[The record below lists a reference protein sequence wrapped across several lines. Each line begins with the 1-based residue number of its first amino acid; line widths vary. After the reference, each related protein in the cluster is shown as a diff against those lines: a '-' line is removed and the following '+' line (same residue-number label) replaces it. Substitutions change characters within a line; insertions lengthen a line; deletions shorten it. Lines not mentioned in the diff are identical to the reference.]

1 VTVESPERVAGVARV
16 DRRTKRLAKR
26 IRPGEVA
33 VIDHQDLDE
42 VSAESLVRARARAV
56 INASPSISGR
66 YPNLG
71 PAVLVEAGA
80 LLFDSLTPG
89 LLERV
94 AEGDELEIVGSA
106 LYRRGEAVA
115 RLERLSPPRV
125 KERMAVARARLSEE
139 LDRFVENTLEYA
151 KREKGL
157 ILGELALPE
166 IATPLKGR
174 HVLVVVRGSDY
185 KEDLAAIRGYI
196 EEMRPVLIGVDG
208 GADALREEGYRPDLI
223 VGDMDSVSDEA
234 LLSGAEVVVHA
245 YPDGR
250 APGLVRAEKLGVAAR
265 TFPVPGTSEDAALLL
280 THGKGAALIVAVG
293 THSNMID
300 FLEKGRSG
308 MASTF
313 LVRLKVGS
321 ILVDAKGVNKLYRGR
336 IRLRYLLQIGLAALI
351 PVVVVIWL
359 SEPIQRLGRG
369 TLVHLRSLLK
379 L

>member
-1 VTVESPERVAGVARV
+1 MGSPERVAGVARV

-33 VIDHQDLDE
+33 IIDHVDLDE
-42 VSAESLVRARARAV
+42 VSAESLVSARVRAV
-56 INASPSISGR
+56 VNASPSISGR

-71 PAVLVEAGA
+71 PAVLAEGGV
-80 LLFDSLTPG
+80 LLFDALTPG
-89 LLERV
+89 VMDLV
-94 AEGDELEIVGSA
+94 GEGDEIEILGTT

-115 RLERLSPPRV
+115 QLERLSPPRI
-125 KERMAVARARLSEE
+125 KERMAVARAHLSEE

-157 ILGELALPE
+157 ILGDIPLPE
-166 IATPLKGR
+166 VAAPLKGR
-174 HVLVVVRGSDY
+174 HALVVVRGSDY
-185 KEDLAAIRGYI
+185 REDLAAIRGYI

-208 GADALREEGYRPDLI
+208 GADALLEEGYRPDLI
-223 VGDMDSVSDEA
+223 VGDMDSVSDKA
-234 LLSGAEVVVHA
+234 LLSGAEIVVHA

-250 APGLVRAEKLGVAAR
+250 APGLDRIERLKVAAK

-280 THGKGAALIVAVG
+280 AHGKGAALIVAVG

-336 IRLRYLLQIGLAALI
+336 LRLRYLVQIGLAALI
-351 PVVVVIWL
+351 PVLVVIGL
-359 SEPIQRLGRG
+359 SEPIQRIGRG
-369 TLVHLRSLLK
+369 TLVHLRSLLR

>member
-1 VTVESPERVAGVARV
+1 MGSPERVAGLARV

-26 IRPGEVA
+26 IRPGELA
-33 VIDHQDLDE
+33 IIDHQDLDE
-42 VSAESLVRARARAV
+42 VSAESLVRARVRAV

-71 PAVLVEAGA
+71 PSVLVEAGV

-89 LLERV
+89 LLDLV
-94 AEGDELEIVGSA
+94 VEGEELEIAGATLS
-106 LYRRGEAVA
+106 RRGEPVA
-115 RLERLSPPRV
+115 QLERLTLPRIR
-125 KERMAVARARLSEE
+125 ERMTVARARLAEE
-139 LDRFVENTLEYA
+139 LDRFVENTLDYA

-157 ILGELALPE
+157 ILGDVPLPDLS
-166 IATPLKGR
+166 TSLRGR
-174 HVLVVVRGSDY
+174 HALVVVRGSDY
-185 KEDLAAIRGYI
+185 KEDLAAVRGYI

-208 GADALREEGYRPDLI
+208 GADALLEEGFRPHLI
-223 VGDMDSVSDEA
+223 VGDMDSVTDEA
-234 LLSGAEVVVHA
+234 LRSGAEIVVHA

-250 APGLVRAEKLGVAAR
+250 APGLARVERLGLSAR
-265 TFPVPGTSEDAALLL
+265 TFAVPGTSEDAALLL
-280 THGKGAALIVAVG
+280 AHDKGAALIVAVG

-336 IRLRYLLQIGLAALI
+336 LRLRYLLQIGLAALI
-351 PVVVVIWL
+351 PVILVIGL
-359 SEPIQRLGRG
+359 SEPIRRLGRG
-369 TLVHLRSLLK
+369 TLVHLKSVLGL
-379 L
+379 

>member
-1 VTVESPERVAGVARV
+1 MGSPERVAGVARV

-26 IRPGEVA
+26 IRAGEVA

-42 VSAESLVRARARAV
+42 VSAESLVRARVRAV
-56 INASPSISGR
+56 VNASPSISGR

-71 PAVLVEAGA
+71 PAVLVGAGV

-89 LLERV
+89 LMELV
-94 AEGDELEIVGSA
+94 AEGDEIEILGA
-106 LYRRGEAVA
+106 TLYRRGEVIAQ
-115 RLERLSPPRV
+115 LERLSLPRIN
-125 KERMAVARARLSEE
+125 ERMAVARAHLSEE

-157 ILGELALPE
+157 ILGNIPLPE
-166 IATPLKGR
+166 VETRLKER

-196 EEMRPVLIGVDG
+196 EEVRPVLIGVDG
-208 GADALREEGYRPDLI
+208 GADALLEEGYRPDLI
-223 VGDMDSVSDEA
+223 VGDMDSVSDDA
-234 LLSGAEVVVHA
+234 LRCGAELVVHA

-250 APGLVRAEKLGVAAR
+250 APGLARTEKLGVSAK

-280 THGKGAALIVAVG
+280 AHGKGAALIVAVG

-321 ILVDAKGVNKLYRGR
+321 ILVDAKGVNKLYRSR
-336 IRLRYLLQIGLAALI
+336 VRLRYLIQIALAALI
-351 PVVVVIWL
+351 PVVVVVGL
-359 SEPIQRLGRG
+359 SEPIKRLGRG
-369 TLVHLRSLLK
+369 TLVHLRSLLG

>member
-1 VTVESPERVAGVARV
+1 MGVPERLAGTARV
-16 DRRTKRLAKR
+16 DSRTKRLAKR

-33 VIDHQDLDE
+33 VIDHRDLDE
-42 VSAESLVRARARAV
+42 VSAESLVRAKVRAV

-71 PAVLVEAGA
+71 PAVLAEAGV
-80 LLFDSLTPG
+80 LLFDCLTPD
-89 LLERV
+89 LFVRV
-94 AEGDELEIVGSA
+94 SEGAEVEIAGST
-106 LYRRGEAVA
+106 LYRGGEAVA
-115 RLERLSPPRV
+115 QLERLTAQRIR
-125 KERMAVARARLSEE
+125 ERMAVARAHLSEE

-157 ILGELALPE
+157 ILGEVPLPDTL
-166 IATPLKGR
+166 TPFRGR

-196 EEMRPVLIGVDG
+196 EEMHPVLIGVDG
-208 GADALREEGYRPDLI
+208 GADALLENGFKPDLI
-223 VGDMDSVSDEA
+223 LGDMDSVSDEA
-234 LLSGAEVVVHA
+234 LLCGAELIVHA

-250 APGLVRAEKLGVAAR
+250 APGLARVEKLGAAAA
-265 TFPVPGTSEDAALLL
+265 TMPVPGTSEDAALLL
-280 THGKGAALIVAVG
+280 AYGKGAELIVAVG

-300 FLEKGRSG
+300 FLEKGRAG

-336 IRLRYLLQIGLAALI
+336 VRARYLIQIAVAALI
-351 PVVVVIWL
+351 PVAIVIGL
-359 SEPIQRLGRG
+359 SEPIRQLGRVS
-369 TLVHLRSLLK
+369 LLHLRTIFGF
-379 L
+379 

>member
-1 VTVESPERVAGVARV
+1 MGTPERVAGKARV

-42 VSAESLVRARARAV
+42 VSAESLVRARVRAV
-56 INASPSISGR
+56 VNASPSISGR

-71 PAVLVEAGA
+71 PAVLAEAGV
-80 LLFDSLTPG
+80 LLFDSVTPG
-89 LLERV
+89 LMERV
-94 AEGDELEIVGSA
+94 AEGDELEIMGA
-106 LYRRGEAVA
+106 TLYRAGEPLAQ
-115 RLERLSPPRV
+115 LERLSLPQIRD
-125 KERMAVARARLSEE
+125 RMAVARAHLSEE

-157 ILGELALPE
+157 ILGDIPLPDLS
-166 IATPLKGR
+166 TTLKGR
-174 HVLVVVRGSDY
+174 HALVVVRGSDY
-185 KEDLAAIRGYI
+185 KEDLAAVRGYI
-196 EEMRPVLIGVDG
+196 EEVRPVLIGVDG
-208 GADALREEGYRPDLI
+208 GADALLEEGFRPDLI

-234 LLSGAEVVVHA
+234 LQCGAEIVVHA
-245 YPDGR
+245 YADGR
-250 APGLVRAEKLGVAAR
+250 APGLER
-265 TFPVPGTSEDAALLL
+265 TEHLKVPAKTFAVPGTSEDVAMLLA
-280 THGKGAALIVAVG
+280 HGKGAALIVAVG

-336 IRLRYLLQIGLAALI
+336 LRLRYLVQIGLAALI
-351 PVVVVIWL
+351 PLILVIGL
-359 SEPIQRLGRG
+359 SEPIRRLGKG
-369 TLVHLRSLLK
+369 TLVHLRSLLR

>member
-1 VTVESPERVAGVARV
+1 MASPERVTGVARV
-16 DRRTKRLAKR
+16 DRRTKSLVKR

-42 VSAESLVRARARAV
+42 VSAEALVRARVRAV

-71 PAVLVEAGA
+71 PAVLAEAGV
-80 LLFDSLTPG
+80 LLFDALTPG
-89 LLERV
+89 LMEQV
-94 AEGDELEIVGSA
+94 AEGDQVEILGAS
-106 LYRRGEAVA
+106 LYRRGEVVA
-115 RLERLSPPRV
+115 QLERLSVPRV
-125 KERMAVARARLSEE
+125 KERMAVARAHLSEE

-151 KREKGL
+151 KKEKGL
-157 ILGELALPE
+157 ILGDVPLPE
-166 IATPLKGR
+166 VTTPLRGR

-185 KEDLAAIRGYI
+185 QEDLAAVRGYI
-196 EEMRPVLIGVDG
+196 EEMRPVLVGVDG
-208 GADALREEGYRPDLI
+208 GADALLEEGYRPDLI

-250 APGLVRAEKLGVAAR
+250 APGLARTERLKVPAR
-265 TFPVPGTSEDAALLL
+265 TFPVPGTSEDAAMLLA
-280 THGKGAALIVAVG
+280 HGKGAELIVAVG
-293 THSNMID
+293 THSHMID
-300 FLEKGRSG
+300 FLEKGRAG

-336 IRLRYLLQIGLAALI
+336 LRLRYLVQIALAALI
-351 PVVVVIWL
+351 PVIVVIGL
-359 SEPIQRLGRG
+359 SEPIRRLGRG
-369 TLVHLRSLLK
+369 TWVHLRSILRP
-379 L
+379 